1 MKKSKFKKL
10 NKGDWRS
17 LLLPPTATIQ
27 DAIRVLNEVSLRIVL
42 VADVLGRLVGTVS
55 DGDIRRGMLRGYEL
69 STALS
74 KILRRNPLVVH
85 EEQKRATVVQLML
98 ANEIQQIPIV
108 DKRRR
113 IIGLHLWDKISEK
126 PERTNLMVIMA
137 GGEGKRL
144 HPFTVDRPKPL
155 VEVGGK
161 PIIEHIC
168 GCG

>member
-1 MKKSKFKKL
+1 M
-10 NKGDWRS
+10 
-17 LLLPPTATIQ
+17 
-27 DAIRVLNEVSLRIVL
+27 L

-113 IIGLHLWDKISEK
+113 IIGLHLWDKIS
-126 PERTNLMVIMA
+126 
-137 GGEGKRL
+137 
-144 HPFTVDRPKPL
+144 
-155 VEVGGK
+155 
-161 PIIEHIC
+161 
-168 GCG
+168 